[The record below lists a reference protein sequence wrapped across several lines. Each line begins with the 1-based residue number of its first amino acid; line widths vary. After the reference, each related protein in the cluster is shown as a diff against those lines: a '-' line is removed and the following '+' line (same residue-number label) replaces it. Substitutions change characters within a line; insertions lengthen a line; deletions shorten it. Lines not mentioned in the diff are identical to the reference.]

1 MLLLVE
7 GYPTPGILQ
16 EQEPRFV
23 TMDQQS
29 SFGRF
34 TLPEEFSLS
43 HFSRNSFSSSH
54 LYLGNRHRLASHTFP
69 GGFTARIH
77 TSNSRDDNTDKGETS
92 DRKQPVGIID

>member
-1 MLLLVE
+1 MMLLPVE

-29 SFGRF
+29 SCDQFA
-34 TLPEEFSLS
+34 LSEEFSLS

-54 LYLGNRHRLASHTFP
+54 LSMGNRHRLASHTFP

-77 TSNSRDDNTDKGETS
+77 TPNSRDDNTDKGEAS
-92 DRKQPVGIID
+92 DGK